1 MGTYFCRTV
10 RIVNAYIKK
19 HLSMKSVDLGL
30 TSFQCAVI
38 NYINMVSEENKLV
51 FQKDLEEVFKASKSS
66 MSDLLL
72 SLESKGFIERNTLK
86 NGDSR
91 KKSITLTKEG
101 KRICSMTD
109 EYLKEAEDFF
119 LSSLS
124 EEDKE
129 KLFEIFG
136 KFNERMEKQI

>member
-19 HLSMKSVDLGL
+19 HLSMKSLDLGL

-72 SLESKGFIERNTLK
+72 SLESKGFIERITLK

-101 KRICSMTD
+101 KRICLMTD

-124 EEDKE
+124 KEDKE